1 MASVNKEPN
10 TCSFKGLSSFPLE
23 KERDSGNVVNV
34 ISTEFFYTM
43 ILNALCLAFERG
55 STLCSKHMKTVH
67 RKLFDIT
74 VVYSYL
80 KDCGFFV
87 APILPDL
94 SLEKSQML
102 LYGAMVTPSGQ
113 LG

>member
-1 MASVNKEPN
+1 
-10 TCSFKGLSSFPLE
+10 
-23 KERDSGNVVNV
+23 
-34 ISTEFFYTM
+34 M

-67 RKLFDIT
+67 RKLFGIT

-80 KDCGFFV
+80 KRLCFFFL
-87 APILPDL
+87 APIFPDL

-102 LYGAMVTPSGQ
+102 LCGAMVTPSGQ